1 MTKSHVF
8 PNYLIHYH
16 FLPQKVNKYPF
27 VLNVTGDYLR
37 ISLVISLLGGKKSH
51 LEVFWLHA
59 RVCIRVWVML
69 WRVWSIP

>member
-1 MTKSHVF
+1 MTESHVF

-37 ISLVISLLGGKKSH
+37 ISLVISLLGGESH
-51 LEVFWLHA
+51 LEVLWLHA
-59 RVCIRVWVML
+59 RAYIRVRVMA
-69 WRVWSIP
+69 WRVWNIP